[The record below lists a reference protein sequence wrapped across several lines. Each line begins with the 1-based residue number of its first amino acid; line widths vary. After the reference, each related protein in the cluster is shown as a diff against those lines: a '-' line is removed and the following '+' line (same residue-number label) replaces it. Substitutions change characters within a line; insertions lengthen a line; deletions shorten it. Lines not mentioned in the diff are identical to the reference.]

1 MTITN
6 VDRRALT
13 LSKQVAPQV
22 EGVHIPAA
30 NSQPLL
36 LTRSS
41 TQSNSFP
48 AAMQSTLGVCCKS

>member
-13 LSKQVAPQV
+13 LSKQVASQV

-30 NSQPLL
+30 NSQPGL
-36 LTRSS
+36 LTHIS
-41 TQSNSFP
+41 TQSDSFP
-48 AAMQSTLGVCCKS
+48 AAKQTTIGICCKP